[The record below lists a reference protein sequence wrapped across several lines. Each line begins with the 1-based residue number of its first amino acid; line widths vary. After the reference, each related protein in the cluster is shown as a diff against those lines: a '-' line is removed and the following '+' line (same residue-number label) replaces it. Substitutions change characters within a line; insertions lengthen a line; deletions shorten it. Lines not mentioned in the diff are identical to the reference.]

1 MTSKEEKAESDIGR
15 MRKRC
20 MITVH
25 QSKRNKAVKQEL
37 LLVEKQEKRMA
48 QAAMKAKPATW
59 KTALEN
65 KIPQKV
71 YTGLESAFCKGFS
84 LVFQQGRA
92 VIEKGC
98 RKEDIQADYA
108 IQDFAVQ
115 LKGSRKELK
124 KLHRQAKQADL
135 INLAVTTVEGIG
147 LGALGIGMPDI
158 VLFLGTLLKGIY
170 ETALHYGFDYDSRQ
184 EQLLIL
190 KMMEVSL
197 SNGAD
202 WAGKNSEV
210 DEMLSQKAAEATD
223 EDFQSQIKATASAF
237 AVDML
242 LLKFVQGLPVVGILG
257 GAANPVYYRKV
268 MNYVQLKYRKRY
280 LLKQKGGVP
289 FEDALQ

>member
-1 MTSKEEKAESDIGR
+1 MAKLF
-15 MRKRC
+15 
-20 MITVH
+20 H
-25 QSKRNKAVKQEL
+25 QEL
-37 LLVEKQEKRMA
+37 LIAQKQEKRMA
-48 QAAMKAKPATW
+48 QAAMKAKPAVW
-59 KTALEN
+59 KTELESR
-65 KIPQKV
+65 IPQKV

-98 RKEDIQADYA
+98 RKADIRADYA
-108 IQDFAVQ
+108 VQDFAVQ
-115 LKGSRKELK
+115 VKGSRKELR
-124 KLHRQAKQADL
+124 KLHKQAKQTDL

-170 ETALHYGFDYDSRQ
+170 EAALHYGFDYASRQ
-184 EQLLIL
+184 EQVLIL
-190 KMMEVSL
+190 KMMEISL
-197 SNGAD
+197 ITGAD
-202 WAGKNSEV
+202 WASKNLEV
-210 DEMLSQKAAEATD
+210 DEMLSQQTLEVMDA
-223 EDFQSQIKATASAF
+223 DFQSQIKATASAF

-280 LLKQKGGVP
+280 LLKQKGDVP
-289 FEDALQ
+289 FEDTLQ

>member
-1 MTSKEEKAESDIGR
+1 ME
-15 MRKRC
+15 M
-20 MITVH
+20 VH

-59 KTALEN
+59 KTALES

-92 VIEKGC
+92 VIEKGY

-115 LKGSRKELK
+115 VKGNRKELR

-170 ETALHYGFDYDSRQ
+170 ETALHYGFDYASRQ

-197 SNGAD
+197 ITGAD
-202 WAGKNSEV
+202 WASKNSEV
-210 DEMLSQKAAEATD
+210 DEMLYQETAEATD

-257 GAANPVYYRKV
+257 GVANPVYYRKV

-280 LLKQKGGVP
+280 LLKQRGGVP
-289 FEDALQ
+289 FEDTLQ